1 MNVYYSKNI
10 EVADFSNG
18 RVKHAVKESSCWWLK
33 RVLEVTIWSKQI
45 MFMDCLWTTYIFM
58 ICNMIYSIFRV
69 NDHTTLTWKVLKVFF
84 KTYMGILWE
93 SVGWE
98 PERHIIGQ
106 CLGGLIN
113 VVPVKVLWNTM
124 LGLAASKSFLGAL
137 PKPETVYISK
147 IIWKVFCKN

>member
-1 MNVYYSKNI
+1 MNVYYSNNI

-33 RVLEVTIWSKQI
+33 RVFEVTIWSKQI
-45 MFMDCLWTTYIFM
+45 MFMGCLWTTYIFM

-69 NDHTTLTWKVLKVFF
+69 NDHATLTWKVLKVFF
-84 KTYMGILWE
+84 KTYMGILWQ

-124 LGLAASKSFLGAL
+124 LGLATSKSFFGVL

-147 IIWKVFCKN
+147 IIWKVLCKN